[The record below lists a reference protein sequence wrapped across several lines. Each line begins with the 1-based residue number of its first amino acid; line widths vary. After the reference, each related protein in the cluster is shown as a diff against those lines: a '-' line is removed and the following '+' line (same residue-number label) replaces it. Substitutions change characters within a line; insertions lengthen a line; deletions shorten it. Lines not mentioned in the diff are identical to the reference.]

1 MALEPQEEVN
11 FEPTSYIFRPK
22 RGVHD
27 AVARIF
33 HNIVKGK

>member
-1 MALEPQEEVN
+1 MALEPQAEVN
-11 FEPTSYIFRPK
+11 FEPTSYGFRPK

-33 HNIVKGK
+33 NNIVRGK